1 MLGKAMKAY
10 RRKNKL
16 TQAAMAAEINKACTW
31 CRLAATVGDVRKWER
46 IASVEEA
53 YTAEVNYNMVIAV
66 SDLTGK
72 SVVSLLTFPE

>member
-1 MLGKAMKAY
+1 MLGSAMKAY
-10 RRKNKL
+10 RKRRKL

-31 CRLAATVGDVRKWER
+31 GSLAATVGDVRKWER
-46 IASVEEA
+46 ITSVEEA

-66 SDLTGK
+66 SDLTGE